1 VTVRLAAILLS
12 FNSVKPFK
20 GWNHNMAQP
29 SFKTVFVFLDTD
41 KFCSP
46 FDMLVATDAFPD
58 SNIFKY
64 ENVTSEDAARIV
76 YDTLFPRG
84 PLGAAHTKIFINGS
98 NFEMVEKVVEAT
110 QKSMAAA
117 PWGCSIIVDPRGAY
131 STAAGAVAKT
141 LSLALEKGLGTL
153 EGKNVTV
160 LAGTGPVGQTA
171 ARIYASEKANVTI
184 TSRSLAKGQAIADKI
199 NKEAG
204 AERVKVVEVTKPEQ
218 TADAVK
224 DAEIILAAGA
234 GGIQLLSAADLK
246 DAKKCKIVADIN
258 AIKPLGVEGLESND
272 DGKELGQGVFGI
284 GALAIGKLKIKI
296 ETSMIKKATDAVDGL
311 FDYSIAYDIGKNDI
325 LKKLAKA
332 KAAAKTEQI
341 PSWMPQ

>member
-1 VTVRLAAILLS
+1 
-12 FNSVKPFK
+12 
-20 GWNHNMAQP
+20 MAQP
-29 SFKTVFVFLDTD
+29 TFKTVFVFLDTD

-46 FDMLVATDAFPD
+46 FDMLVAIDAFPD
-58 SNIFKY
+58 SMIFKY
-64 ENVTSEDAARIV
+64 ENVTGEDAGRIV
-76 YDTLFPRG
+76 FDALFPRG

-110 QKSMAAA
+110 QKAMKSA
-117 PWGCSIIVDPRGAY
+117 PWGTSIIVDPRGAY

-141 LSLALEKGLGTL
+141 LGLSLEKGFGGL

-184 TSRSLAKGQAIADKI
+184 TSRTMAKGQAVADKI
-199 NKEAG
+199 NKEVG
-204 AERVKVVEVTKPEQ
+204 AQLVKVVEVTKPEQ
-218 TADAVK
+218 TGEAVK
-224 DAEIILAAGA
+224 NAEIILAAGA

-246 DAKKCKIVADIN
+246 AAKKCKIVADIN
-258 AIKPLGVEGLESND
+258 AIKPVGVEGLESND
-272 DGKELGQGVFGI
+272 DGKELGTSLFGI

-296 ETSMIKKATDAVDGL
+296 ETDMIKRATEAPQGL
-311 FDYSIAYDIGKNDI
+311 FDYSIAYDIGKTQI

-332 KAAAKTEQI
+332 KDAAKEQ
-341 PSWMPQ
+341 PKNWLPQ